1 VADDEQVTPRRK
13 RRGRTKDSGVEQDD
27 EAMRDEGDEGQ
38 EDEVAADGGEQEPDE
53 QEHAADADAGPDD
66 GDEAGSTVPAA
77 GAARKAARYVA
88 DFTGRDPESVISVER
103 RDGDWQVGVEVVETH
118 RIPDTTDVL
127 AIYEVRLDGGG
138 TLLSYRRARRFARGQ
153 LDKECR

>member
-38 EDEVAADGGEQEPDE
+38 EDEVAAADGGEQEPDE
-53 QEHAADADAGPDD
+53 QEHAADAGPDD